1 MKKFRFAVL
10 TVVGFLM
17 VLTITT
23 CKKTVALGSTV
34 DILPP
39 TNSFDRPVKGDS
51 RDSLRGSFSLNGV
64 AKDDSGVRAV
74 KLIFKSK
81 TPGVNVEKTYMTKLD
96 SPGVPETNWSV
107 NITNEWTGKYLD
119 SYNLIKEYP
128 LPDSEYEISI
138 ITIDKQGREATH
150 TTVLTIDNTPPVF
163 IVDNFTDARE
173 KDELGIT
180 AGTQT
185 FGSILNVIGTAG
197 DTSDIQSLKVTAYS
211 SDGTKKQKSE
221 PIQLGGTKQINNNIA
236 TTKVIKVSE
245 LTSGDYYDFWQ
256 LQGADLKDKNII
268 MDIFLSDKAQP
279 FGSQGTESGNIS
291 EFFYLR
297 DDLQKVMAEKG
308 YTVQT
313 FSDYISGRKGWD
325 DSQSSKQLEALIED
339 TDTLRILNEKRYWNY
354 KEGEGTATTPPVN
367 VDKDK
372 VVFQLA
378 PGARPGYTVTNYA
391 AIGAGETIP
400 PMYADSRVTITVER
414 NADKTKV
421 ADPDILAEIHEADL
435 KLQLIQMADGSTLDA
450 FISQLQTN
458 PTETGAIAAIK
469 TLFDKDTLNDISDP
483 YKFTIA
489 GDINFSIQFKLP
501 ADTKVGKTYALI
513 LQGHDVLKHDLIVY
527 GDESKPLADKFV
539 IFEVKATGNPPQID
553 VTKLPTD
560 WTNKKLDVT
569 FNIIGAR
576 DEVKVTID
584 DTIDITEVKVAGDNY
599 ALGSDGKGLD
609 LSTVSGLTEGEH
621 TLTVYAKQ
629 GDLHSE
635 RKCTFRYDKTKP
647 VIKITE
653 PTAVGAD
660 GQTTTTF
667 DSWSPT
673 FTLKVDEGKDPTTLS
688 SMSPRKSLKFQI
700 SYDNGATF
708 EAKEYNASLING
720 NDEYEAIVNVTKPS
734 FAVKFIAE
742 DMAGNTTE
750 LQTTSFTVSTDKPQ
764 IETVKATVQTVGDFV
779 DITGNT
785 GNIGTY
791 ISKKLVDDH
800 GFDIQVIAKKYIQT
814 PGTTTLVEDTHV
826 KVNKVE
832 FVNGA
837 STATIDPY
845 DCTDNTKNT
854 IHSDKLGLTSTNM
867 ADRVPVTIRA
877 IAADGK
883 QQETTLTFRVDSTP
897 PELKIT
903 SPVADGQAID
913 GNTKIAGYAA
923 DSESGIKEAS
933 QGYTY
938 KIVNTADNSV
948 VPGASG
954 SLKWDNQTNPTEW
967 TIPNP
972 FTVNQ
977 AEGEF
982 KIIIDNIRD
991 DAGNTLPEV
1000 EKKVTIDK
1008 NPPKIADATIYRD
1021 TTKVEHYP
1029 YLTNDK
1035 ATALHFKGSATD
1047 TNKLKSVKLTVAR
1060 DGAVYY
1066 EDTKNDLSPDG
1077 KTIDFDFEFTT
1088 PNQSGKSAY
1097 EDGSYSLVIVAEDA
1111 AGKLSPPITRQMTI
1125 DTTPPE
1131 ITASTTNGVW
1141 QKSTNVNV
1149 TGGTASDAGSG
1160 LRSVQYAVGTTA
1172 PAANAAD
1179 WKDLTLLADNKYTG
1193 YVTLNEGENNVWYKA
1208 TDNAGNTTITTGAHT
1223 IKVDTQAPTLTISSP
1238 TGPVKTNQTSF
1249 EVGVKTGDDGSGVDT
1264 IEYGTDP
1271 TFKASTTAPCTTS
1284 PQIIAVNGV
1293 SATGTYY
1300 FRAVDNAGNPSA
1312 LATIQVVLD
1321 TELPTVKLDDTYTP
1335 KVPIG
1340 STIHTN
1346 GTITISGSASD
1357 NDKIKNVT
1365 ITKAD
1370 GSGLAAGSVADLPPD
1385 GTLVFNSAAA
1395 ARFSFNLDTTK
1406 YDDNTTLTLKAT
1418 AVDESGNKSDTEL
1431 TLNIKQ
1437 DTDRPIIVIQNLE
1450 ALTGTNNY
1458 LKDATLRGTV
1468 KDDDGEIAKIIINDG
1483 TDHPVTVS
1491 GGSWEY
1497 QFTND
1502 GAKTLTFAVTDKK
1515 GKTFTTGG
1523 TDKPVIYAKNENSVS
1538 TTGKVTFTV
1547 DTKDPVIAEVT
1558 GKLTSETNDQKL
1570 DVKSLFKAEEVI
1582 FTVKATDSSGIKSVE
1597 FLLDGTKITA
1607 GTITG
1612 AVGEEQTV
1620 TAAHN
1625 FAGETNTTH
1634 KHKLV
1639 ITVTDGS
1646 GRAPQKTYTIRIDG
1660 IAPATHIMNFDTSQA
1675 QTGTITVKGMISDEG
1690 GAGVDKDALRYK
1702 IVKNGTTP
1710 SITDTDW
1717 TPFSNTTVGT
1727 WEITDLNLGTYFSL
1741 AGTTYSS
1748 DYATEIGSGLFKLLL
1763 HVLVK
1768 DTVGNAK
1775 VVPLSITVDPA
1786 GDRPTVEIVEPNSPL
1801 SLGADRILSVG
1812 GKVSV
1817 FGSARVKKGY
1827 VGEVYMDAATDSG
1840 FTDFVTGWKDKK
1852 IDGTANWRTVLNAD
1866 GEIDALMGS
1875 DPNKVI
1881 YYRVYAKNGETG
1893 ARGGYSATYAVK
1905 FDKSAPTI
1913 GSPTL
1918 HKDGDPTGISY
1929 IAREW
1934 IKGDASYLTMSL
1946 NDDSGISKVN
1956 LQISRS
1962 GTTIVDKSLTGATEI
1977 EGYQIDGN
1985 AVFTEQGTSSGGYHN
2000 YDVKIPLKTN
2010 GQTGGEYT
2018 VTVTITEGVATGTKL
2033 MTQTGV
2039 YTFRFDNEASIGE
2052 IGAYQSSGRSAF
2064 NGTTIPAGMS
2074 ATAGMH
2080 LYVNKQVIDI
2090 VDNSG
2095 TPQLATALNGEY
2107 EWVLFEDKNYFN
2119 EATATIK
2126 GIAYDGGGSEVKEI
2140 TGTIVDTA
2148 NTKKANFTVT
2158 GKDIRPRIGGFVSW
2172 EAPVDVSAL
2181 DDGAYTVQYTIHDY
2195 AGNQSNEL
2203 TKTIYIK
2210 RKAIHILKVHLGTDL
2225 NRNTAISDAERV
2237 GYAELNGVQDK
2248 YTFDWNGEVKANDF
2262 TCKSTV
2268 SDIKVEYTGGNG
2280 EITYTLKKGSTSIKT
2295 GSLQTD
2301 PNASDY
2307 RTISLTDAEFANI
2320 GDGLVTLELT
2330 LTDTC
2335 GWTSTETI
2343 TVNVKTIDDTPSK
2356 AAVLPFYWNSS
2367 EDNSLIWGK
2376 DKKKNLYKLGHI
2388 EFDGFNDGSTY
2399 TGRPAVSGRIVV
2411 EGTVY
2416 DETLLQGLTVNAG
2429 NLQAVATLNN
2439 ADNSWTQTSASEGL
2453 ALEAKT
2459 VLLDQSGHYVS
2470 WKLTWDTEK
2479 VSGKAARGITVKVT
2493 PTDLSGQPLESVA
2506 SSVGT
2511 GQGAR
2516 PANNKLGVT
2525 DITGIK
2531 VGQTVRLYTGAK
2543 EAYYTQIESINT
2555 DKKELTLSSAIDVSI
2570 KNYDI
2575 YRDDH
2580 NTHTITV
2587 DVVPYISAIVTPLA
2601 EKKKADLTELGR
2613 SALGEYSVKRGDRVK
2628 IYGFNLNSPQS
2639 ENKKMRLHGAAA
2651 ESDEMVYYVEQKC
2664 TTSGPITV
2672 TTNGIESINNKNKT
2686 DGDALDLWNNEA
2698 NGKNHL
2704 LVGDDRKVR
2713 VFTHTTVVSD
2723 STIRN
2728 PAMDIKADGTI
2739 GWAYDKG
2746 ESSFCMTG
2754 KDGGAPVDF
2763 MKNPTRFYATA
2774 FTYDEAGNTFG
2785 IGCGGDITS
2794 NGGDPYRWSSA
2805 SICWN
2810 QAANDIGNAG
2820 YNSGTYRSRFTSITS
2835 DLTEAHTNS
2844 DRVQS
2849 PRLATKRNSNNTDVY
2864 LVYYDAVT
2872 KEIKLRKGNLVGNR
2886 RNMTGALA
2894 ERGGS
2899 AKGYDE
2905 NVNYLETKGAIILAS
2920 GDHAGKYTSVAVTA
2934 NHVVVAWYDFED
2946 QALKIKYAPLT
2957 GTLNATAFT
2966 EVTVDDSG
2974 SCGEYLSM
2982 KADSSGALHFA
2993 YYDSDG
2999 GDLKY
3004 AYLPLQANAYTTPVT
3019 TVVDALGTVGT
3030 YTDITVDSSGKPY
3043 IAYMIDPLAESIAAI
3058 KVAYPVSIDNR
3069 TEAGANIDTDAYT
3082 QKWEIMN
3089 VPASAGV
3096 KRSKLNIGIR
3106 NGKPIVGYATTANLE
3121 WVVW

>member
-81 TPGVNVEKTYMTKLD
+81 TPGVNVEKTYMTNLD
-96 SPGVPETNWSV
+96 SPGEPETNWSV
-107 NITNEWTGKYLD
+107 NITNEWTKKYLD
-119 SYNLIKEYP
+119 DYNLIKEYP

-163 IVDNFTDARE
+163 IVDNFTDARN
-173 KDELGIT
+173 KDELGKT

-211 SDGTKKQKSE
+211 TDGASMQESK

-245 LTSGDYYDFWQ
+245 LTSGDYYDPRQ

-313 FSDYISGRKGWD
+313 FSDYISGRKPWD
-325 DSQSSKQLEALIED
+325 DSQSSKQLKNLIEKD

-354 KEGEGTATTPPVN
+354 KDGEVTATTPPVN

-378 PGARPGYTVTNYA
+378 PGAQPGYTVTNYA

-414 NADKTKV
+414 NTDKTKI
-421 ADPDILAEIHEADL
+421 ADPKKLDEIKKAEL
-435 KLQLIQMADGSTLDA
+435 KLLLIQKNDGSTLDA

-458 PTETGAIAAIK
+458 QTETGAIAAIK

-483 YKFTIA
+483 YKFEIA
-489 GDINFSIQFKLP
+489 GDTNFSIQFKLP
-501 ADTKVGKTYALI
+501 ADTKVGKIYALI
-513 LQGHDVLKHDLIVY
+513 LQGHDEIGHDLIVY
-527 GDESKPLADKFV
+527 GEGSKPLADKFV

-569 FNIIGAR
+569 FNITGTR
-576 DEVKVTID
+576 DEVKVSID
-584 DTIDITEVKVAGDNY
+584 GTIDINDKVQVTGDTY

-635 RKCTFRYDKTKP
+635 RKCTFRYDKTEP
-647 VIKITE
+647 VIEITKS
-653 PTAVGAD
+653 TAVRAN
-660 GQTTTTF
+660 GQTTTIF

-673 FTLKVDEGKDPTTLS
+673 FTLKVDEGKDPTTLP

-700 SYDNGATF
+700 FYDDGT
-708 EAKEYNASLING
+708 ESKEYNASLNNSNNG
-720 NDEYEAIVNVTKPS
+720 NNEYEAIVNVTKSP
-734 FAVKFIAE
+734 FKVKFTAK
-742 DMAGNTTE
+742 DMAGNETYLT
-750 LQTTSFTVSTDKPQ
+750 TTSFTVSTDKPR
-764 IETVKATVQTVGDFV
+764 IETVKATVQKLGAFV

-785 GNIGTY
+785 GSIGTY
-791 ISKKLVDDH
+791 ISKQLVDNG

-814 PGTTTLVEDTHV
+814 PGTNTLVEDTRV
-826 KVNKVE
+826 KLNKVE
-832 FVNGA
+832 FIIDG
-837 STATIDPY
+837 TTKGTIADY
-845 DCTDNTKNT
+845 NVDTKNT
-854 IHSDKLGLTSTNM
+854 ISSTVLGLKSSDMVNG
-867 ADRVPVTIRA
+867 VPVTIRA
-877 IAADGK
+877 TAADGK
-883 QQETTLTFRVDSTP
+883 QQESILTFRVDNTP

-933 QGYTY
+933 KDYTY
-938 KIVNTADNSV
+938 KIVNTKDNSLF
-948 VPGASG
+948 ASG
-954 SLKWDNQTNPTEW
+954 SLKWDNQTNPIEW

-972 FTVNQ
+972 FTANQ

-982 KIIIDNIRD
+982 KIIIENIKD
-991 DAGNTLPEV
+991 DAGNALSEV

-1008 NPPKIADATIYRD
+1008 TPPAISVADIYRD

-1029 YLTNDK
+1029 YLTNDTI
-1035 ATALHFKGSATD
+1035 TALHFKGSASD
-1047 TNKLKSVKLTVAR
+1047 TNKLKSVKLTVSKA
-1060 DGAVYY
+1060 GEKYY
-1066 EDTKNDLSPDG
+1066 ELSNTTLSADG
-1077 KTIDFDFEFTT
+1077 KTISFDFVFTT
-1088 PNQSGKSAY
+1088 PNQSGQSAY
-1097 EDGSYSLVIVAEDA
+1097 EDGAYTLIVVAEDA
-1111 AGKLSPPITRQMTI
+1111 AGKLSTAITKQMTI
-1125 DTTPPE
+1125 DTKKPS
-1131 ITASTTNGVW
+1131 ITVPTAPTATDW
-1141 QKSTNVNV
+1141 QKSASVNV

-1160 LRSVQYAVGTTA
+1160 LRSVQYAI
-1172 PAANAAD
+1172 
-1179 WKDLTLLADNKYTG
+1179 ADNKPALDDTSIAWRDLAIANGGYTG

-1208 TDNAGNTTITTGAHT
+1208 TDNAGNTTITTAAHT

-1238 TGPVKTNQTSF
+1238 TGPVKTNQTNF
-1249 EVGVKTGDDGSGVDT
+1249 EVGVETGDDGSGVDT

-1271 TFKASTTAPCTTS
+1271 TFKASTTESTSVSGS
-1284 PQIIAVNGV
+1284 PQPITVNGV

-1335 KVPIG
+1335 KVPID
-1340 STIHTN
+1340 STIYTN

-1370 GSGLAAGSVADLPPD
+1370 GSGLAAGSVAGLQPD
-1385 GTLVFNSAAA
+1385 GTLVFNDTAA

-1406 YDDNTTLTLKAT
+1406 YPDNTALTLKAT
-1418 AVDESGNKSDTEL
+1418 AVDESGNTSDTEL
-1431 TLNIKQ
+1431 TINITQ

-1468 KDDDGEIAKIIINDG
+1468 KDDDGGIAEIIINDG
-1483 TDHPVTVS
+1483 TDHTVAVS

-1497 QFTND
+1497 PFTND
-1502 GAKTLTFAVTDKK
+1502 GAKTLNFAVTDQK
-1515 GKTFTTGG
+1515 GKIFRTGG
-1523 TDKPVIYAKNENSVS
+1523 TDKPVIYAKNENSGS
-1538 TTGKVTFTV
+1538 TTGDDVSFTV

-1558 GKLTSETNDQKL
+1558 GKPASETNDQKL

-1582 FTVKATDSSGIKSVE
+1582 FTVKATDSSGITSVT
-1597 FLLDGTKITA
+1597 FLLDGTKKITA

-1612 AVGEEQTV
+1612 TVGEEQTV
-1620 TAAHN
+1620 TATHN
-1625 FAGETNTTH
+1625 FAGETDKT
-1634 KHKLV
+1634 HKLV

-1646 GRAPQKTYTIRIDG
+1646 DRPSQKTYTIQIDG

-1675 QTGTITVKGMISDEG
+1675 QTGPITVKGMISDEG

-1702 IVKNGTTP
+1702 IVKKGTTP

-1727 WEITDLNLGTYFSL
+1727 WEITDLDLGTYFSL
-1741 AGTTYSS
+1741 SGTTYSS
-1748 DYATEIGSGLFKLLL
+1748 DYATEIGSGLFNLPL

-1768 DTVGNAK
+1768 DTVGNPK
-1775 VVPLSITVDPA
+1775 VVSLSITVDPA

-1840 FTDFVTGWKDKK
+1840 FTDFVSGWKDKK

-1893 ARGGYSATYAVK
+1893 ALGSYSATYAVK

-1918 HKDGDPTGISY
+1918 HKDGDPTGTSY

-1962 GTTIVDKSLTGATEI
+1962 GTTIVDQSLTGATEI

-1985 AVFTEQGTSSGGYHN
+1985 AVFTAQGTSSGDYHN

-2052 IGAYQSSGRSAF
+2052 IGAYQSSGRSPF

-2090 VDNSG
+2090 VDQSG
-2095 TPQLATALNGEY
+2095 TP
-2107 EWVLFEDKNYFN
+2107 
-2119 EATATIK
+2119 
-2126 GIAYDGGGSEVKEI
+2126 
-2140 TGTIVDTA
+2140 
-2148 NTKKANFTVT
+2148 
-2158 GKDIRPRIGGFVSW
+2158 
-2172 EAPVDVSAL
+2172 
-2181 DDGAYTVQYTIHDY
+2181 
-2195 AGNQSNEL
+2195 
-2203 TKTIYIK
+2203 
-2210 RKAIHILKVHLGTDL
+2210 
-2225 NRNTAISDAERV
+2225 
-2237 GYAELNGVQDK
+2237 
-2248 YTFDWNGEVKANDF
+2248 
-2262 TCKSTV
+2262 
-2268 SDIKVEYTGGNG
+2268 
-2280 EITYTLKKGSTSIKT
+2280 
-2295 GSLQTD
+2295 
-2301 PNASDY
+2301 
-2307 RTISLTDAEFANI
+2307 
-2320 GDGLVTLELT
+2320 
-2330 LTDTC
+2330 
-2335 GWTSTETI
+2335 
-2343 TVNVKTIDDTPSK
+2343 
-2356 AAVLPFYWNSS
+2356 
-2367 EDNSLIWGK
+2367 
-2376 DKKKNLYKLGHI
+2376 
-2388 EFDGFNDGSTY
+2388 
-2399 TGRPAVSGRIVV
+2399 
-2411 EGTVY
+2411 
-2416 DETLLQGLTVNAG
+2416 
-2429 NLQAVATLNN
+2429 
-2439 ADNSWTQTSASEGL
+2439 
-2453 ALEAKT
+2453 
-2459 VLLDQSGHYVS
+2459 
-2470 WKLTWDTEK
+2470 
-2479 VSGKAARGITVKVT
+2479 
-2493 PTDLSGQPLESVA
+2493 
-2506 SSVGT
+2506 
-2511 GQGAR
+2511 
-2516 PANNKLGVT
+2516 
-2525 DITGIK
+2525 
-2531 VGQTVRLYTGAK
+2531 
-2543 EAYYTQIESINT
+2543 
-2555 DKKELTLSSAIDVSI
+2555 
-2570 KNYDI
+2570 
-2575 YRDDH
+2575 
-2580 NTHTITV
+2580 
-2587 DVVPYISAIVTPLA
+2587 
-2601 EKKKADLTELGR
+2601 
-2613 SALGEYSVKRGDRVK
+2613 
-2628 IYGFNLNSPQS
+2628 
-2639 ENKKMRLHGAAA
+2639 
-2651 ESDEMVYYVEQKC
+2651 
-2664 TTSGPITV
+2664 
-2672 TTNGIESINNKNKT
+2672 
-2686 DGDALDLWNNEA
+2686 
-2698 NGKNHL
+2698 
-2704 LVGDDRKVR
+2704 
-2713 VFTHTTVVSD
+2713 
-2723 STIRN
+2723 
-2728 PAMDIKADGTI
+2728 
-2739 GWAYDKG
+2739 
-2746 ESSFCMTG
+2746 
-2754 KDGGAPVDF
+2754 
-2763 MKNPTRFYATA
+2763 
-2774 FTYDEAGNTFG
+2774 
-2785 IGCGGDITS
+2785 
-2794 NGGDPYRWSSA
+2794 
-2805 SICWN
+2805 
-2810 QAANDIGNAG
+2810 
-2820 YNSGTYRSRFTSITS
+2820 
-2835 DLTEAHTNS
+2835 
-2844 DRVQS
+2844 
-2849 PRLATKRNSNNTDVY
+2849 
-2864 LVYYDAVT
+2864 
-2872 KEIKLRKGNLVGNR
+2872 
-2886 RNMTGALA
+2886 
-2894 ERGGS
+2894 
-2899 AKGYDE
+2899 
-2905 NVNYLETKGAIILAS
+2905 
-2920 GDHAGKYTSVAVTA
+2920 
-2934 NHVVVAWYDFED
+2934 
-2946 QALKIKYAPLT
+2946 
-2957 GTLNATAFT
+2957 
-2966 EVTVDDSG
+2966 
-2974 SCGEYLSM
+2974 
-2982 KADSSGALHFA
+2982 
-2993 YYDSDG
+2993 
-2999 GDLKY
+2999 
-3004 AYLPLQANAYTTPVT
+3004 
-3019 TVVDALGTVGT
+3019 
-3030 YTDITVDSSGKPY
+3030 
-3043 IAYMIDPLAESIAAI
+3043 
-3058 KVAYPVSIDNR
+3058 
-3069 TEAGANIDTDAYT
+3069 
-3082 QKWEIMN
+3082 
-3089 VPASAGV
+3089 
-3096 KRSKLNIGIR
+3096 
-3106 NGKPIVGYATTANLE
+3106 
-3121 WVVW
+3121 